1 MDPFDHNID
10 RLFKEGATDFE
21 AAPPSTGWD
30 GLAAGLDR
38 RQKRKKFFWLQM
50 AAAFTLLI
58 TAFGGGYYLG
68 QQPENTHLNIPILPV
83 TPVETQSNIQ
93 SNNPSITSEPESSA
107 SDPVDSGIKPR
118 NAESPRGDQASKNQ
132 SRIEPNNTAETP
144 SSASTAHNQNRDV
157 VHEAAAITAS
167 STPAEST
174 ETNQAHSSEMGSAS
188 TESIASIDAD
198 QSNTDAIALNT
209 DRNEAPSTEQ
219 EDPSKENTTPF
230 MQESETATAI
240 SNYDYSVPDEILVKP
255 APWSIGLTAGP
266 ASSFRVTEDVF
277 YQPGNPNGSFN
288 YSTEEDRPL
297 QSWAANLGAHYQI
310 NRHWIFSSGIGYVRF
325 GQEAGSQ
332 FAYSTPNPATGN
344 VVSGQSS
351 AGTIEVTDEGANALI
366 EEASIS
372 TSGSFG
378 QISTNQY
385 FDFIE
390 VPLTATYLVGRGPF
404 QVGIEAGIAGN
415 FQFGNTVIFAEG
427 NTETTVGTTSN
438 TESFLFT
445 ALGGLRLNYHLKSPI
460 AFSITPQIRYGL
472 ESLSQTAN
480 FTPYSIGVQAGMS
493 YRL

>member
-10 RLFKEGATDFE
+10 RLFKEGATNFE

-50 AAAFTLLI
+50 AAAFALLI

-83 TPVETQSNIQ
+83 TPVETKSNIQ

-118 NAESPRGDQASKNQ
+118 NAGSTREGQASKNQ
-132 SRIEPNNTAETP
+132 SRIESSNTAETQ
-144 SSASTAHNQNRDV
+144 SSASPSSSQNR
-157 VHEAAAITAS
+157 ETANEKAAVNATFATTEESETRAPFSPEIAS
-167 STPAEST
+167 EPT
-174 ETNQAHSSEMGSAS
+174 ET
-188 TESIASIDAD
+188 IASIDAD
-198 QSNTDAIALNT
+198 QSNTDAIALNS
-209 DRNEAPSTEQ
+209 DQNDAPSTQQ
-219 EDPSKENTTPF
+219 EDPSIENTSPF
-230 MQESETATAI
+230 LQESETTTAI

-266 ASSFRVTEDVF
+266 TSSFRVTEDVF

-288 YSTEEDRPL
+288 FSTEEDRPI
-297 QSWAANLGAHYQI
+297 QSWAANLGAHYQM
-310 NRHWIFSSGIGYVRF
+310 NRHWIFSSGIGYVRY

>member
-10 RLFKEGATDFE
+10 RLFKEGATDFQ

-50 AAAFTLLI
+50 AAAFALLV

-68 QQPENTHLNIPILPV
+68 QQPENTNLNIPILPV
-83 TPVETQSNIQ
+83 TPVETQSKIQ
-93 SNNPSITSEPESSA
+93 SNEPSITSEPESSA
-107 SDPVDSGIKPR
+107 SDPVESVVKPR
-118 NAESPRGDQASKNQ
+118 NAGSTRESQASKNN

-144 SSASTAHNQNRDV
+144 SSASTTQNQNRDV
-157 VHEAAAITAS
+157 VREAAAITAS
-167 STPAEST
+167 STPAKST

-188 TESIASIDAD
+188 TESIASLDANRSD
-198 QSNTDAIALNT
+198 IEDNALNKEQGAIHDEEPT
-209 DRNEAPSTEQ
+209 QEIASPFLQEA
-219 EDPSKENTTPF
+219 
-230 MQESETATAI
+230 ETVDAF
-240 SNYDYSVPDEILVKP
+240 SNYEYSAPDDILVTP
-255 APWSIGLTAGP
+255 AAWSIGLTAGP
-266 ASSFRVTEDVF
+266 TSSFRVTEDVI

-288 YSTEEDRPL
+288 YSTEQDRPI

-310 NRHWIFSSGIGYVRF
+310 NRHWVFSSGIGYVRY
-325 GQEAGSQ
+325 GQEAGSE
-332 FAYSTPNPATGN
+332 FTYTAPSSATGN

-351 AGTIEVTDEGANALI
+351 AGSIEVTDEGVNALI
-366 EEASIS
+366 EEGSIV
-372 TSGSFG
+372 TSGSLG
-378 QISTNQY
+378 QISTHQY

-390 VPLTATYLVGRGPF
+390 VPLTATYLFGRGPF

-415 FQFGNTVIFAEG
+415 FQFGNKVVFAEG
-427 NTETTVGTTSN
+427 NTETAVGTTAN

-445 ALGGLRLNYHLKSPI
+445 ALGGLRLNYNLKSPI

-472 ESLSQTAN
+472 ESLSQTEN
-480 FTPYSIGVQAGMS
+480 FTPYSIGVQAGIS